1 MQPGQS
7 VINKISFSRVVFLG
21 LEPTMMDEIRAA
33 GKDNI
38 DFVLDHV
45 RKLADSGTSLFVERK
60 SLAYDKKSK
69 LEFCIYPTPR

>member
-1 MQPGQS
+1 
-7 VINKISFSRVVFLG
+7 
-21 LEPTMMDEIRAA
+21 MDEIRAA

-60 SLAYDKKSK
+60 SLAYGKKSK
-69 LEFCIYPTPR
+69 LEFCIYPTPQVTVWLGYVCNIRSVLAEF

>member
-1 MQPGQS
+1 
-7 VINKISFSRVVFLG
+7 
-21 LEPTMMDEIRAA
+21 MDEIRAA

-60 SLAYDKKSK
+60 SLAYGKKSK
-69 LEFCIYPTPR
+69 LEFCIYPIPQVTV